1 MFLDELDSG
10 ESLVLA
16 ESIMRT
22 TTMLTAWTS
31 IASLICW
38 S

>member
-1 MFLDELDSG
+1 MFLDELEAD
-10 ESLVLA
+10 ESLVLT

-22 TTMLTAWTS
+22 TTMLTVWTS